1 MTCHEFEEQVNLYID
16 GLLDEEAARRV
27 EEHMAACPDC
37 KRMHEQLTQVVE
49 ALGSLEDL
57 PLPDGFEEALAQKL
71 TPAPKKR
78 SLWRHPG
85 LWTGVAAALM
95 VMVVGLAGMG
105 GQARRM
111 SYANTSADGAAGA
124 VEMFTMAETKAAAM
138 NSFEMMDMEM
148 SMEAEEEGPISA
160 GNGAVRSLEKPA
172 AELEEKLVYTADV
185 QMRSYSFDED
195 YDALKAKVQALNGY
209 VDRNYVEGL
218 PYSQSGGN
226 GRYGNLQLRVP
237 QQSYSELMEW
247 LKELGEVTS
256 TQETVSNITLQYSE
270 TKIRMENLEKQIT
283 RLQELL
289 EQAESI
295 EDIIA
300 LESKLTDVTGELEY
314 VTGQLNGMDHD
325 VSYSTVNVSLQ
336 EMRTAADPLPTQ
348 QRSFGQRM
356 ADAFGEGWLNFVNG
370 MEGFAL
376 NVVMAIPTLVILAV
390 LIAVVVVIIKV
401 IRKKKK

>member
-1 MTCHEFEEQVNLYID
+1 MTCHEFEEQANLYID
-16 GLLDEEAARRV
+16 GLLDEEAACRV
-27 EEHMAACPDC
+27 EEHMAACPEC
-37 KRMHEQLTQVVE
+37 KKMYEQLIQVVE

-57 PLPDGFEEALAQKL
+57 PLPEGFEDALAAKL

-85 LWTGVAAALM
+85 LWTGVAAVLM

-105 GQARRM
+105 GQAKRM
-111 SYANTSADGAAGA
+111 INANTSADGAAGA

-148 SMEAEEEGPISA
+148 SMEAEEEGPVSA
-160 GNGAVRSLEKPA
+160 GNGVSRSMEKPSA
-172 AELEEKLVYTADV
+172 VMEEKLVYTADV

-195 YDALKAKVQALNGY
+195 YAALKDKVQALNGY
-209 VDRNYVEGL
+209 IDRNYVEGL

-226 GRYGNLQLRVP
+226 GRYGSLQLRVP
-237 QQSYSELMEW
+237 QQSYSELMDW
-247 LKELGEVTS
+247 LKELGEITS
-256 TQETVSNITLQYSE
+256 TQETVSNITLQYTE

-289 EQAESI
+289 EKAESI

-300 LESKLTDVTGELEY
+300 LETQLTNVTSELEY
-314 VTGQLNGMDHD
+314 VTGQLNSMDHD
-325 VSYSTVNVSLQ
+325 VNYSTVNVSLQ
-336 EMRTAADPLPTQ
+336 EMRTSSDPLPTQ

-356 ADAFGEGWLNFVNG
+356 ADAFGEGWLNFVSG
-370 MEGFAL
+370 LEGFAL
-376 NVVMAIPTLVILAV
+376 NIVMAIPTLAVIAV
-390 LIAVVVVIIKV
+390 LIVIVVIVIQV